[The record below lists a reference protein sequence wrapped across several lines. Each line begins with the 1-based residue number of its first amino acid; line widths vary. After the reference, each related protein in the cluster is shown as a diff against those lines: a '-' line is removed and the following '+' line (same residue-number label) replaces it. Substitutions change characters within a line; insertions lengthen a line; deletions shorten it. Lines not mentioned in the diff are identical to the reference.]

1 MSRLKIRDRHSGLT
15 EEERREG
22 EVEVWS
28 VSRTGEVVEVEGK
41 LFFFLFC
48 LLPDSGALQC
58 LLPDAVQLDAAD
70 VMVADQTASAPAHD
84 HRGLEEIRPALLQPA
99 LLPEAVAH
107 RQLPG
112 HVQVPSEKQ
121 DTKVK

>member
-1 MSRLKIRDRHSGLT
+1 M
-15 EEERREG
+15 
-22 EVEVWS
+22 
-28 VSRTGEVVEVEGK
+28 GK
-41 LFFFLFC
+41 FFIIFFVC
-48 LLPDSGALQC
+48 LLPDSGALQR

-70 VMVADQTASAPAHD
+70 VMVAGQTASAPAHD

-121 DTKVK
+121 TQDTKLKEDARITQQFINISLSQYLSTHSVCLGNPV